1 MIWKFL
7 TGALAASF
15 LASTAL
21 AEEVDAT
28 TNTAPEAVHHAKKK
42 KKRAAALPVNK
53 EEAKAPAPA
62 EKPLIALPEPNLD
75 FLSAG
80 FDYAYGAKFM
90 SDYLVRGIS
99 NSAHRP
105 AGNVYGELR
114 YGWLYAGTSVTNVT
128 LPTSPLA
135 EVDIYGGI
143 RPTWGPLTLDF
154 GAIYYAYP
162 SNHQQWWLFAGAPPV
177 ATFRQALGAAPTT
190 AFDPSYVEIYF
201 KPSWALNDYLTL
213 GGQLAY
219 APSWNNYGAHALYSE
234 INAKV
239 TPFANT
245 DYSGFSISG
254 AFGHYYLGMATTQYG
269 QSYIDPDPFVFANG
283 FSAGTKGFKFAS
295 YNTWNVG
302 ASYNWNMVTLDL
314 RYYDSNLTR
323 AGCFINTSDPSG
335 NFVAA
340 LSPIGQ
346 SSSSWCGQRFVASLS
361 IDFTSATFK

>member
-1 MIWKFL
+1 MKRKMLIGVAAVTL
-7 TGALAASF
+7 ALNSAFAADLDSKKK
-15 LASTAL
+15 A
-21 AEEVDAT
+21 
-28 TNTAPEAVHHAKKK
+28 APE
-42 KKRAAALPVNK
+42 PPP
-53 EEAKAPAPA
+53 PA
-62 EKPLIALPEPNLD
+62 KPLIAWPEPNFD

-80 FDYAYGAKFM
+80 FDYAWGAKFM
-90 SDYLVRGIS
+90 SDYIVRGIS

-114 YGWLYAGTSVTNVT
+114 YGWFYAGTSVTNVK
-128 LPTSPLA
+128 LPTDPLA

-162 SNHQQWWLFAGAPPV
+162 SNHQQWFIGGVIPV
-177 ATFRQALGAAPTT
+177 TTFKNSPNATPTT

-201 KPSWALNDYLTL
+201 KLSWAVNDYLTL
-213 GGQLAY
+213 GGQVAY
-219 APSWNNYGAHALYSE
+219 DPNWNNYGAHALYSE

-245 DYSGFSISG
+245 DYSGFSLSG
-254 AFGHYYLGMATTQYG
+254 AFGHYYLGMATSQYG
-269 QSYIDPDPFVFANG
+269 FSYIDPDTNFLRNG
-283 FSAGTKGFKFAS
+283 FFLGDHGFKFAS

-323 AGCFINTSDPSG
+323 AGCFLNTSDPSG
-335 NFVAA
+335 NFIASINT
-340 LSPIGQ
+340 LTGQ